1 ASHRSRWIV
10 GVAASAAAVLVL
22 VSWSLSGRTDVGN
35 VSTIAQNT
43 DPANALS
50 VDTQAIP
57 NTLADSKITEPAIAP
72 VDVTDASP
80 SLIAS
85 DVAAESDVDAETP
98 SMNVDLMDV
107 APKPAAASIAS
118 AAAPASM
125 DMSSSVSIGSN
136 DSPALDAPS
145 LAGALMVYDVRLN
158 QKGRVSGVFDQAM
171 QRNGLDETS
180 RAAVNRDVIAAA
192 KRADVFDQDESFQIV
207 FLQASAKK
215 IDRLFLDLLQED
227 EQVESI
233 GLSLVMDTPIL
244 QMTDRL
250 AHVDATEVKH
260 QQPISLQLGSGADD
274 KELETLR
281 DLLGDQTFMPLS
293 PMTANMNAGGES
305 LSSSGTDVISRVLI
319 LVR

>member
-1 ASHRSRWIV
+1 
-10 GVAASAAAVLVL
+10 
-22 VSWSLSGRTDVGN
+22 
-35 VSTIAQNT
+35 
-43 DPANALS
+43 
-50 VDTQAIP
+50 
-57 NTLADSKITEPAIAP
+57 
-72 VDVTDASP
+72 
-80 SLIAS
+80 
-85 DVAAESDVDAETP
+85 
-98 SMNVDLMDV
+98 
-107 APKPAAASIAS
+107 
-118 AAAPASM
+118 
-125 DMSSSVSIGSN
+125 
-136 DSPALDAPS
+136 
-145 LAGALMVYDVRLN
+145 MVYDVRLS
-158 QKGRVSGVFDQAM
+158 QKGRVSGVFAQAM

-180 RAAVNRDVIAAA
+180 RAPVNRDVIAAA

-207 FLQASAKK
+207 FLQESAKK
-215 IDRLFLDLLQED
+215 IDRLFLDLLKED

-233 GLSLVMDTPIL
+233 GLSLVTDTPIL

-250 AHVDATEVKH
+250 AHVNATEVKH

>member
-1 ASHRSRWIV
+1 MSSPSPDFDQLLSDRLDGRLDENDARMLDAKLRDDAALRSQYDAMLADRERMKALFASSVQSQPRLSADFASRVLAEGRRRGLAVSRDNETLANSENASVARPVQRSSTQSASHRSRWIV
-10 GVAASAAAVLVL
+10 GVAASAAAVL

-57 NTLADSKITEPAIAP
+57 STLADSKITEPAIAP

-80 SLIAS
+80 SLMAS
-85 DVAAESDVDAETP
+85 DVTSESDVDAETP

-158 QKGRVSGVFDQAM
+158 QKGRVSGVFAQAM

-207 FLQASAKK
+207 FLQAS
-215 IDRLFLDLLQED
+215 
-227 EQVESI
+227 
-233 GLSLVMDTPIL
+233 
-244 QMTDRL
+244 
-250 AHVDATEVKH
+250 
-260 QQPISLQLGSGADD
+260 
-274 KELETLR
+274 
-281 DLLGDQTFMPLS
+281 
-293 PMTANMNAGGES
+293 
-305 LSSSGTDVISRVLI
+305 
-319 LVR
+319 